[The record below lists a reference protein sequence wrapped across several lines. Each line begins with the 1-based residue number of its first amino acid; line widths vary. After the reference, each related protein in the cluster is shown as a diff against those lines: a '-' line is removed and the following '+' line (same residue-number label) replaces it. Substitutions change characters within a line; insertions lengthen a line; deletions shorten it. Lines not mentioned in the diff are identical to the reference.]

1 MKIQLTESQAR
12 ELWMDETLDFEGYD
26 FEFFTNAD
34 EEDSGKYMFI
44 TNVYRDFNSGKYFLM
59 TIQRSGSWH
68 SDYDYFF
75 DGELVEAE
83 PVEVKTTSWKIK
95 E

>member
-1 MKIQLTESQAR
+1 MQIKLTESQAR
-12 ELWMDETLDFEGYD
+12 ELWMEESLEFEEYNLQ
-26 FEFFTNAD
+26 FFTNAD
-34 EEDSGKYMFI
+34 EEDSGKYMYI

-83 PVEVKTTSWKIK
+83 PVEVKTTSWQVK